1 MDVDVSPELDPSER
15 RVLLAALERAQLPR
29 LAADRY
35 GVAWRR
41 AALEEGVAGDESS
54 ADYALL
60 PRSTRGATRA

>member
-35 GVAWRR
+35 GVDWRR
-41 AALEEGVAGDESS
+41 AALEEGVARDDSS
-54 ADYALL
+54 ADYAFS
-60 PRSTRGATRA
+60 PRNTRGATHA